1 MSPGAESHL
10 TKHQWP
16 PVGTEERGPAGMEA
30 VYCCCCGVGVY
41 ENSRSAH
48 LLPRGLPDKDDIAET
63 QEFVTNMREL
73 LELPAW

>member
-1 MSPGAESHL
+1 
-10 TKHQWP
+10 
-16 PVGTEERGPAGMEA
+16 MEA

-41 ENSRSAH
+41 ENSLSAH